1 MLMKPIW
8 PNLFQITLYNGP
20 GAQQLIRRMLD
31 DLFLPWPHIIAG
43 LAIIICAAYSA
54 WLGGDRFAT
63 EAIAIMIVHMSYR
76 IAIHRHYL
84 SSGYADRERYWTRL
98 FFASALISGLAWGT
112 SLSLLIVSAPNEVKY
127 LTLTVACV
135 IIQSATA
142 RAFMAPLPLILQT
155 LLLVIMVVSTSVWN
169 GDWIVAPAAVL
180 FIAFQAGHMRHLI
193 AMRFREWQAQKDK
206 DHLLARLAKAN
217 DDLSEANEALRKAA
231 LTDGL
236 TGLANRRA
244 FDLHLE
250 LHCSPDAGTSEPVSL
265 IFFDVDRFK
274 SFNDTHGH
282 QAGDHC
288 LELISRCA
296 RSALTS
302 TWQMAARYGGEEFAL
317 ILPMTGADEARRIA
331 EALREK
337 VSHLPIP
344 VGAEETHVTISLG
357 VATADKLTAATPSAL
372 LTHADL
378 ALYRA
383 KQRGRNRV
391 EVVETASETEIHDA
405 LRYLRTT

>member
-1 MLMKPIW
+1 MRHTW
-8 PNLFQITLYNGP
+8 PDILQITLYNCP
-20 GAQQLIRRMLD
+20 KAKLLIRDMLD
-31 DLFLPWPHIIAG
+31 ELFLPWPHLIAG
-43 LAIIICAAYSA
+43 MAIIVCAVYSV

-63 EAIAIMIVHMSYR
+63 EAEAEAVAVAIMIVHIAFR

-84 SSGYADRERYWTRL
+84 NSSYTDREHYWTRL
-98 FFASALISGLAWGT
+98 FFVSALVSGLAWGT
-112 SLSLLIVSAPNEVKY
+112 SLSLLIVSAPDQVKY
-127 LTLTVACV
+127 LTLTIACV

-155 LLLVIMVVSTSVWN
+155 LVLVIMVVSTSAWN
-169 GDWIVAPAAVL
+169 GDWVVAPAAVL
-180 FIAFQAGHMRHLI
+180 FIAFQAGHMRNLI

-206 DHLLARLAKAN
+206 DHLLAQLAKAN

-250 LHCSPDAGTSEPVSL
+250 LYCSPDAGTLEPVSL

-282 QAGDHC
+282 QAGDQC
-288 LELISRCA
+288 LEIISRCA
-296 RSALTS
+296 RAMLTD
-302 TWQMAARYGGEEFAL
+302 TRQLAARYGGEEFAL
-317 ILPMTGADEARRIA
+317 ILPGTKASEARNIA
-331 EALREK
+331 EALREL
-337 VSHLPIP
+337 VCRMPIP
-344 VGAEETHVTISLG
+344 VHGEEVHITISLG
-357 VATADKLTAATPSAL
+357 IATTEVQNRVAPRTL
-372 LTHADL
+372 LARADL

-391 EVVETASETEIHDA
+391 EVIEAASDAETNDA
-405 LRYLRTT
+405 